1 MATKINLEDVFATI
15 DRKDADGV
23 AALMTEDGVFRYGSN
38 DPVRGRQA
46 VRDYVAGFFG
56 TIKALRHRP
65 TDRWEGQGSLVC
77 EGEVT
82 YTMLDGRKVALPF
95 VDVLR
100 LEGDKVSDW
109 LIYIDPTPMAG

>member
-1 MATKINLEDVFATI
+1 MATKINVGDVFATI
-15 DRKDADGV
+15 DRMDADGV
-23 AALMTEDGVFRYGSN
+23 AAFMTEEGVFRYGSN
-38 DPVRGRQA
+38 KPVRGRGP

-56 TIKALRHRP
+56 TITALRHRL
-65 TDRWEGQGSLVC
+65 TGTWEGKGSLVC

-82 YTMLDGRKVALPF
+82 YTMLDGRDVTLPF
-95 VDVLR
+95 VDVFR